1 MDLELIVLKQ
11 IQVLMRLNRIV
22 IAHQTIIMRILIL
35 KTSYKSYCYYYYTL
49 LYYIILM

>member
-11 IQVLMRLNRIV
+11 IQVLMILNRIV

-35 KTSYKSYCYYYYTL
+35 KTSYKSYYYYYTL